1 IAERSGRTPLPVPRQ
16 LVPLLASL
24 ATLALAVPAEL
35 SRVESA
41 RRDAG
46 FPAAFV
52 RDNALRLR
60 QRLRE
65 LGIEQA
71 RVGLADIGGAGLALR
86 GDRVLDV
93 AGLADYAMAAQGGNN
108 PAMQDYLV
116 GEGLPD
122 VVDAHGP
129 SGHVGGFT
137 RLMRHYRAI
146 GGGVW
151 LLDGLAP
158 GRDPR
163 CPDGAVGPVLST
175 DVAELRR
182 QIEAFID
189 ASDAVRAIDL
199 VRCIQAHR
207 PATAAELRPLS
218 TRAAEASV
226 RAERAGGLEW
236 ALRLSSLATILADE
250 NAHLRR
256 RTEQLR
262 RRLFPPPPSPPGAR
276 G

>member
-1 IAERSGRTPLPVPRQ
+1 MGV
-16 LVPLLASL
+16 
-24 ATLALAVPAEL
+24 
-35 SRVESA
+35 
-41 RRDAG
+41 
-46 FPAAFV
+46 
-52 RDNALRLR
+52 
-60 QRLRE
+60 
-65 LGIEQA
+65 EQA
-71 RVGLADIGGAGLALR
+71 RVGLADIGGTGLALR

-93 AGLADYAMAAQGGNN
+93 AGLADYALATQGGNI
-108 PAMQDYLV
+108 PAMEDYLV

-129 SGHVGGFT
+129 SGHLSGFN

-151 LLDGLAP
+151 VLDGLAP

-163 CPDGAVGPVLST
+163 CPGESVGAVLNV

-182 QIEAFID
+182 QLDAFID
-189 ASDAVRAIDL
+189 ASDAGRAIDL

-207 PATAAELRPLS
+207 PDAFPQLHSLS

-226 RAERAGGLEW
+226 RAESAGGLEW
-236 ALRLSSLATILADE
+236 ALRFSSLATILADE

-262 RRLFPPPPSPPGAR
+262 RRLFPPPARSPGAR
-276 G
+276 